1 MRFRTYW
8 YGVSIILSLNVA
20 ASLASR
26 LIRDPGSQ
34 SGIYST
40 FDIKLSKRILHVH
53 LESLTERES
62 LEEDSLLRCQF
73 WESSMDETADD

>member
-26 LIRDPGSQ
+26 FIHDPGSQ

-40 FDIKLSKRILHVH
+40 FHKALSKIIFHVH
-53 LESLTERES
+53 SEPLTERES
-62 LEEDSLLRCQF
+62 LEEHSLLRC
-73 WESSMDETADD
+73 